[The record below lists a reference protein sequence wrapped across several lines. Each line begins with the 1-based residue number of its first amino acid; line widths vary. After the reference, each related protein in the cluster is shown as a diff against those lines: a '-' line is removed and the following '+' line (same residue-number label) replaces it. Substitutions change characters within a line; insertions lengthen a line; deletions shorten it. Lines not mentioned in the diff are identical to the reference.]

1 MVLCIVY
8 INSMRK
14 SSEELN
20 SEKELQFTDYGKAL
34 RWITFKRQFTCRSK
48 LTYWYYEKIVYFLHF
63 YYHSNL

>member
-1 MVLCIVY
+1 MVLCIFY

-34 RWITFKRQFTCRSK
+34 R
-48 LTYWYYEKIVYFLHF
+48 
-63 YYHSNL
+63 